1 MFTCGLSRVNFSF
14 AILLPQR
21 RTPAKGRAVFLGLGA
36 EYDATD
42 RVVKRKLHKFNCA
55 VETRD
60 RVPAEL
66 SVGIEPTASSLPRKC
81 STPELR
87 QRRAGDEIR
96 TRDPQLGRLTLY
108 QLSYSRIL
116 FSGGGRIRTFEGIR
130 REIYSLLPLAAR
142 ALHQRIQID
151 D

>member
-60 RVPAEL
+60 RGPAEL
-66 SVGIEPTASSLPRKC
+66 SVGIEPTASSLPRTC

-87 QRRAGDEIR
+87 ERPAADEI
-96 TRDPQLGRLTLY
+96 PAPAPELAMLTLS
-108 QLSYSRIL
+108 LLCSSRIL
-116 FSGGGRIRTFEGIR
+116 FSGGGRIPTFEGTR
-130 REIYSLLPLAAR
+130 REISSMPPLAAR
-142 ALHQRIQID
+142 AP
-151 D
+151 